1 MDIQAI
7 RNEIEKR
14 KAANYT
20 YLFLSDRPGDIMDKD
35 NCIIHPMARTWTKNL
50 ERDME
55 KAIEYISSN
64 PNPGYPYRLG
74 FCRKVRGA
82 CDVVMIQGQGQEIEL
97 AETENIPTIKAI
109 EETMDP
115 VRSYEEALKDKAD
128 IERLTY
134 MVRERDRKISELEE
148 ELAAAVSDLQ
158 DMETTEMADGTV
170 NLISQIAPLLP
181 ALADRYF
188 EIQEKKIAAMNG
200 QAAPQPQRPAESMN
214 RQNETTIY
222 EDYGL

>member
-35 NCIIHPMARTWTKNL
+35 NCIIHPMHRTWTKNL

-55 KAIEYISSN
+55 KALEYIAGN

-82 CDVVMIQGQGQEIEL
+82 CDVVMIQGEGQQVQLEQ
-97 AETENIPTIKAI
+97 TENEPTITTI
-109 EETMDP
+109 EPTMNEP
-115 VRSYEEALKDKAD
+115 VRTFAEALEDRAK
-128 IERLTY
+128 IERLEY

-148 ELAAAVSDLQ
+148 EITALYSDIQ
-158 DMETTEMADGTV
+158 DQETTEMADGTV
-170 NLISQIAPLLP
+170 NLINQLAPLLP
-181 ALADRYF
+181 ALADKYF
-188 EIQEKKIAAMNG
+188 ELQERKINMMQG
-200 QAAPQPQRPAESMN
+200 RPAPQPQPQQAQESGN
-214 RQNETTIY
+214 TIY
-222 EDYGL
+222 DDYGL

>member
-35 NCIIHPMARTWTKNL
+35 NCIIHPMHRTWTKNL

-55 KAIEYISSN
+55 KAIEYIAGN

-82 CDVVMIQGQGQEIEL
+82 CDVVMIQGEGQETQL
-97 AETENIPTIKAI
+97 AEAENVQTII
-109 EETMDP
+109 EEKVMEP
-115 VRSYEEALKDKAD
+115 VRTFEQALEDRSK
-128 IERLTY
+128 IERLEY
-134 MVRERDRKISELEE
+134 MVRERDRKITELED
-148 ELAAAVSDLQ
+148 ELAACISEIQ
-158 DMETTEMADGTV
+158 DAETGQMADGTV
-170 NLISQIAPLLP
+170 SLINQIAPLLP
-181 ALADRYF
+181 ALADKYF
-188 EIQEKKIAAMNG
+188 ELQERKINAMNG
-200 QAAPQPQRPAESMN
+200 QPKAQPQPQP
-214 RQNETTIY
+214 QNEEPTIY
-222 EDYGL
+222 QDYGL